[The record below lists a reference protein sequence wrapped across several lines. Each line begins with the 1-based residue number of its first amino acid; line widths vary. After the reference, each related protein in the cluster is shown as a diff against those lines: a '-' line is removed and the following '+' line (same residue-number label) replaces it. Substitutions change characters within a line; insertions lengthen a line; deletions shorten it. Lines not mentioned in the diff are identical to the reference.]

1 MNLAL
6 FQSKKL
12 ITFTT
17 ELHICITYVMRI
29 VCVCVLKVILLM
41 IFLIIIQK

>member
-29 VCVCVLKVILLM
+29 VKKKKKKVILLM
-41 IFLIIIQK
+41 IFLIIIQN